1 MLKRLKTKDNN
12 IDKKFQIKFRRE
24 TRHISTITKTTL
36 KIATNNII
44 KQIKT
49 KSKNKKFKSNQK
61 QKHRNSAKKLN
72 TLLYFLLFCFRWS
85 LINDNHFL
93 AKYKALID
101 KYHWLFF
108 LWIYLKIQRGYWWM
122 CCIFQDILQLIL

>member
-72 TLLYFLLFCFRWS
+72 TLLYFLLFCFR
-85 LINDNHFL
+85 
-93 AKYKALID
+93 
-101 KYHWLFF
+101 
-108 LWIYLKIQRGYWWM
+108 
-122 CCIFQDILQLIL
+122 